1 MISQGFYLEIMEHG
15 ADNRVIYSEDVLIQV
30 VIIPTTLL
38 TFDSGN
44 SPICLISTLSLSSD
58 IYLLFFKIS

>member
-1 MISQGFYLEIMEHG
+1 MISQGSYLEIMEYG
-15 ADNRVIYSEDVLIQV
+15 ADNLVIYSEDVLIQV

-44 SPICLISTLSLSSD
+44 SPICLISTLRLSSD